1 MITRI
6 KDTLDNSNIN
16 FVGLR
21 HIAAVL
27 SVLMVLG
34 SWGLFFAVGPNWG
47 IDFTGGTEL
56 KLGFEDDVTIS
67 DVRSAIASIGLSD
80 DAVQQ
85 ISGGQ
90 LNEFDIRIQNASF
103 GADKIQSDIESR
115 LVTTFGE
122 DWIQG
127 EPRFDAQVGARL
139 SVIYNGD
146 PVTPQQVA
154 DALTDL
160 DGVQV
165 EPGREFN
172 EIVVKMPGLPQ
183 VIQATIAEAMG
194 DRTFEVLSIDAVG
207 PKVGGDL
214 RTQGMLAILAT
225 LALVLLYVGFRFDI
239 AFAPGAILALVHDVS
254 ITIGIFVILQREINL
269 PMIGALLTIVG
280 YSLNDT
286 IVIYDRIR
294 ENMDRYARTELPELI
309 NTSINETLSRTL
321 ATSVT
326 TGLAIIAFIFMGGPV
341 IQNFALAMLI
351 GIIFGTYSTVYV
363 ASPTILAMQDI
374 RPWLNKLVAGNAA
387 VAAAEAAEADED
399 ESELTESEK
408 RRRAR
413 AALVREGDAS

>member
-6 KDTLDNSNIN
+6 KDTLDGSKIN
-16 FVGLR
+16 FVGFR
-21 HIAAVL
+21 SYAAIL

-34 SWGLFFAVGPNWG
+34 SWGLVFAVGPNWG

-56 KLGFEDDVTIS
+56 KLGFEDDVTIA
-67 DVRSAIASIGLSD
+67 DVRSAISSIGLSD

-85 ISGGQ
+85 VSGGQ
-90 LNEFDIRIQNASF
+90 LNEFDIRIQDASF
-103 GADKIQSDIESR
+103 GAEKIQSDIESR
-115 LVTTFGE
+115 LIASFGE

-139 SVIYNGD
+139 SVIHGGD

-183 VIQATIAEAMG
+183 VVKAMIAEAMG
-194 DRTFEVLSIDAVG
+194 DSTFEVLSIDAVG

-214 RTQGMLAILAT
+214 RTQGLLAIIAT

-326 TGLAIIAFIFMGGPV
+326 TGLA
-341 IQNFALAMLI
+341 
-351 GIIFGTYSTVYV
+351 
-363 ASPTILAMQDI
+363 
-374 RPWLNKLVAGNAA
+374 
-387 VAAAEAAEADED
+387 
-399 ESELTESEK
+399 
-408 RRRAR
+408 
-413 AALVREGDAS
+413 